1 MCLDSEEHLLVL
13 QLADQRQAEVLSW
26 GRSQTGGLARR
37 RSGTSGRH
45 DPVVPWR
52 RREAQRRRRKGG
64 GALRQHRIAL
74 APLVAASGKKH
85 ATQNISRNMSIPS
98 EFLIFVYI
106 SKPNTMSDQNLWCRR
121 LEPPGHCRRS
131 EEEEGADSS
140 EFPPRAPSSSNFT
153 SPAQMFAKRLHQ
165 MD

>member
-1 MCLDSEEHLLVL
+1 MCVCLDSEEHLLVL

-45 DPVVPWR
+45 DPVVLGR
-52 RREAQRRRRKGG
+52 RCEAQRRRRKGG
-64 GALRQHRIAL
+64 GALRQHRIA
-74 APLVAASGKKH
+74 
-85 ATQNISRNMSIPS
+85 

-140 EFPPRAPSSSNFT
+140 EFPPRTPSSSNFT